1 MFLLCY
7 SLPEAVFIHNSPS
20 ACTKRVSSSRN
31 LSRWSSAE
39 AGMGLCM
46 AVRAEQRGVHCSIP
60 FCLLCIGLIQ
70 CSTLLLW
77 HQNLMMQ
84 AGDIHLEYHWS
95 LNKQYFLGYDNAG
108 TLLCNL
114 GVLAKMS
121 AGAFKVPLWTEKKIF
136 PWCLANRE
144 QAILTELGVQLCFGK
159 KVDQKTYYADTF
171 LMVKIFPSR
180 GCVFIFYRSL
190 LRSYPDFP
198 YSFALA
204 RW

>member
-77 HQNLMMQ
+77 HQNLTMQ

-121 AGAFKVPLWTEKKIF
+121 VGAFKVPLWTEKKN
-136 PWCLANRE
+136 L
-144 QAILTELGVQLCFGK
+144 
-159 KVDQKTYYADTF
+159 
-171 LMVKIFPSR
+171 LMVFSKQRTGNSDRVGSSVMFWKKSR
-180 GCVFIFYRSL
+180 SENILCRYL
-190 LRSYPDFP
+190 LN
-198 YSFALA
+198 A
-204 RW
+204 